1 MSEKEQENK
10 LDTSKEKGESKLDTD
25 EKIEKKINEIYDYS
39 PTYLNEIQGNLKA
52 LNDLIEEY
60 LESSPSLP
68 QEDRKTILQINFE
81 ADELKIIL
89 FEAGFYSEKVV
100 KEARQS
106 VLTGKK
112 TKECNKEAE
121 ITKKN
126 IAEYEQRAP
135 KLFTDFKNHIKKT
148 SKIY

>member
-1 MSEKEQENK
+1 MGKDEE
-10 LDTSKEKGESKLDTD
+10 KLDTD
-25 EKIEKKINEIYDYS
+25 EKIEKIINEVYDYS
-39 PTYLNEIQGNLKA
+39 PTYLNEIQGNLKS

-68 QEDRKTILQINFE
+68 HEDRKTILQINFE
-81 ADELKIIL
+81 ADELKTTL

-100 KEARQS
+100 KEIRQS

-112 TKECNKEAE
+112 ANECNKEAE
-121 ITKKN
+121 LVKKN
-126 IAEYEQRAP
+126 ITEYEERIL
-135 KLFTDFKNHIKKT
+135 KLFINLKEHIKKT